1 MHSSVKMNTP
11 IEFINIT
18 PINPL
23 ISKCQIK
30 VCYVGD
36 EPNRNRS
43 IITKDVAKQLANS
56 IPGSPIV
63 GYYNQET
70 QDFEQHNRIIKLD
83 NGKLIFEDGTRPY
96 GFVDLGA
103 KVWFQKFLDDGV
115 NEHEYLMT
123 EGYLWTGQYP
133 ECKRIMDKGNNHSM
147 ELDKNLIDAF
157 WTKDSKGKPEFFII
171 NEAIMSK
178 LCILGEAYE
187 PCFEGGG
194 IADKY
199 VEFTLEDSFK
209 EELFSMMEQMKEILI
224 EGGTPVF
231 SKYAVEI
238 GDSLWTSL
246 YEKVDTTQYSLHG
259 VYEEED
265 QKFAVL
271 QNLSD
276 EKFYRV
282 NFSMSEE
289 EFSMSEELTD
299 ITETYNCE
307 AQFSLEDIEAFYAKK
322 KKDEE
327 KEEKKEEDKEEK
339 PAEGE
344 KKPAEDG
351 EKKPAEGE
359 EEEDEDEKKK
369 KKKDKYNL
377 EEVVEYIELQNSYA
391 ELEKKYNELVSD
403 HEAMTTNY
411 TALVQFKNEVERKEK
426 EEMIKSFYM
435 LSDDDKKE
443 VIENIDTYSLDDIEA
458 KLSVI
463 CVRNKV
469 SFDLD
474 TDNKSGSEGEDAPP
488 VVYNLGNDGIDDA
501 TPAWVKAI
509 QSVANKK

>member
-1 MHSSVKMNTP
+1 MHTSVKMNTP

-36 EPNRNRS
+36 DPNRNRS
-43 IITKDVAKQLANS
+43 IITKDVAKNLANS

-63 GYYNQET
+63 GYFNEDT
-70 QDFEQHNRIIKLD
+70 GDFEQHNRILD
-83 NGKLIFEDGTRPY
+83 FKNGKLIFKDGTRPY

-103 KVWFQKFLDDGV
+103 KVWFQKYLDDGV

-133 ECKRIMDKGNNHSM
+133 ECKRIMEKGNNHSM
-147 ELDKNLIDAF
+147 ELDKDLINAF
-157 WTKDSKGKPEFFII
+157 WTKDGKGKPEFFII

-178 LCILGEAYE
+178 LCILGEEYE

-199 VEFTLEDSFK
+199 VEFAFEDGFK
-209 EELFSMMEQMKEILI
+209 NELFSMMEQMKEILI

-246 YEKVDTTQYSLHG
+246 YEKVDSTQYNLHG

-271 QNLSD
+271 QNVSD

-282 NFSMSEE
+282 NFSMGE
-289 EFSMSEELTD
+289 EFSMEEEMTD
-299 ITETYNCE
+299 ITDTYDCE
-307 AQFSLEDIEAFYAKK
+307 AQFSLEEIEAFYAKK
-322 KKDEE
+322 KKDEDEE
-327 KEEKKEEDKEEK
+327 KEEKEEDK
-339 PAEGE
+339 PADEGE
-344 KKPAEDG
+344 KKPAED
-351 EKKPAEGE
+351 
-359 EEEDEDEKKK
+359 EEDEEEKKK
-369 KKKDKYNL
+369 KKKTEYNL
-377 EEVVEYIELQNSYA
+377 EEIVEYVELQTSYA
-391 ELEKKYNELVSD
+391 ELEKKYNELVSE
-403 HEAMTTNY
+403 HETMTTNY
-411 TALVQFKNEVERKEK
+411 NSLVEFKNGVERDKK
-426 EEMIKSFYM
+426 HEMIKSFYM
-435 LSDDDKKE
+435 LSDADKKD
-443 VIENIDTYSLDDIEA
+443 VIENIDNYSLDDIEA

-474 TDNKSGSEGEDAPP
+474 TDNKSGGEGEDAPP
-488 VVYNLGNDGIDDA
+488 VVYNLGDGGLDDA